1 MTLSIIVLVLVTA
14 QRLGELVVARVN
26 TARLLAR
33 GGIETGAAHYP
44 LIVILH
50 VAWLAGLWWF
60 AWDRPVSPAWLAAY
74 LGLQGLRAWVLLTL
88 GSRWTTRIISIP
100 GEALVRKGPYRF
112 ISHPNYAVVVGE
124 IAVLPMMFGLP
135 VFALAFSALNA
146 VILTIRIRAET
157 AALAE
162 VAAPP

>member
-1 MTLSIIVLVLVTA
+1 MTLSVIVLILVTA
-14 QRLGELVVARVN
+14 QRLGELVVARGN

-50 VAWLAGLWWF
+50 GAWLAGLWWF
-60 AWDRPVSPAWLAAY
+60 AWDRPASPAWLAAY
-74 LGLQGLRAWVLLTL
+74 LGLQGLRAWILLSI

-124 IAVLPMMFGLP
+124 IAVLPMVFGLP
-135 VFALAFSALNA
+135 AYALAFSALNA

-162 VAAPP
+162 TAAPP